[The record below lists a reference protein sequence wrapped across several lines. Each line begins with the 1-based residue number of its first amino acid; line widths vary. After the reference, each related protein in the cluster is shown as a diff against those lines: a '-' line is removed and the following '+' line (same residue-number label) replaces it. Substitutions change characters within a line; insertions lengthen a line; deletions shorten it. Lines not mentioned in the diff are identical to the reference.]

1 QVLVEAREEPE
12 AVLSGKVLA
21 ASGPG
26 VRHGDAAVLAAPR
39 LAFVDGDLEPALGE
53 LLGGG
58 EPAHPAAEHGDA
70 APGGEPARRGG
81 PVEGGGGGRGV
92 RGAARERPGRGDRSG
107 GRDRSGHELAA
118 VDAGSVLVARRLV
131 GPRPGLGWIPV
142 LHGALLMGD

>member
-1 QVLVEAREEPE
+1 DPGAEELQQRLGAQRALDGARGGQDDLGAVVVGADLLARLKVLGDVAAAGQRDAAHGVRQVLVEAREEPE

-81 PVEGGGGGRGV
+81 P
-92 RGAARERPGRGDRSG
+92 DRK
-107 GRDRSGHELAA
+107 
-118 VDAGSVLVARRLV
+118 SV
-131 GPRPGLGWIPV
+131 
-142 LHGALLMGD
+142 